1 MTDRLVTWIAIACA
15 VAALVIVV
23 FDNARPIGGVL

>member
-1 MTDRLVTWIAIACA
+1 MTDRPVMWIAIACA

-23 FDNARPIGGVL
+23 FDNAKPLGGM